1 MAPFAGVDR
10 RDVALAA
17 ALIVLGQVDVLVPNL
32 FSTNVVGSRWVVS
45 ATYLVAAAAVLVRRT
60 RPGTA
65 FAIGMGALVTQALWV
80 GTSEGNGSLFPALV
94 LSYSVAVH
102 GTRRVAIAG
111 LCAIPVIATI
121 REVSNPQNTTYAA
134 VVNGLGWDL
143 TLVAAWLLGAYVR
156 TRRQLVAELRQRAVD
171 SAEAAAAAERA
182 RVARELHDV
191 LAHTLGV
198 VVVQAEAAE
207 EALASRPDVA
217 AESMRSIQRTGREAL
232 VEVRRLVGVLRE
244 DEATREPVPGAAAV
258 AALVRRVNAAG
269 LPVELEVHGSL
280 ETLPAAP
287 DLAVYRIVQESLTN
301 VLKHADASHARVV
314 IDRRPDAVSVEV
326 MDDGPGASAD
336 RRAAHRDRGNG
347 LRGME
352 ERVSALG
359 GTFSAGC
366 TDDRGFAVRA
376 VLSLE
381 EPS

>member
-17 ALIVLGQVDVLVPNL
+17 ALIVLGQVDVLVPHL

-45 ATYLVAAAAVLVRRT
+45 VTYLVAAAAVLVRRT
-60 RPGTA
+60 RPGVA
-65 FAIGMGALVTQALWV
+65 FAVGIGALVTQALWV

-94 LSYSVAVH
+94 LSYSIAVH
-102 GTRRVAIAG
+102 GTRRVAVAG
-111 LCAIPVIATI
+111 LCAIPVAATI

-171 SAEAAAAAERA
+171 SAEAAAAAERD

-207 EALASRPDVA
+207 EALASRPEVA

-258 AALVRRVNAAG
+258 PALVRRVNAAG
-269 LPVELEVHGSL
+269 MPVELEVRGSL
-280 ETLPAAP
+280 DTLPAAP

-301 VLKHADASHARVV
+301 VLKHAGAAHARVV
-314 IDRRPDAVSVEV
+314 IDRRPDVVSVEV
-326 MDDGPGASAD
+326 VDDGPGAPPGRRSA
-336 RRAAHRDRGNG
+336 HGDRGNG

-366 TDDRGFAVRA
+366 LDRGFAVRA

-381 EPS
+381 DPS